1 MYTYLSGII
10 MYYLVIYRV
19 QVWVG
24 LEDIWTRANQVD
36 QANILSSRKQHCLFD
51 FLWKQE
57 MMPQIRENCALSCVG
72 FLRNT
77 ISPGNL
83 LSLRSPWL
91 FSALVHSCTSW
102 NIIGLAALTWIFPDS
117 WWNTHENGRVSK
129 NMSAKPILSCWNP
142 DVCLLKHLQVCKDP
156 SCCHR
161 NSHEKHHF
169 QESGEKW
176 RCWKVPPVA

>member
-57 MMPQIRENCALSCVG
+57 MMPQIRKNCALSCVG

-102 NIIGLAALTWIFPDS
+102 NIIGLAALTPGFFPIPGEIPMKTAAFPKTCLQNQFFLAEILMCVCLNIFKCVK
-117 WWNTHENGRVSK
+117 THHVAIETVMKNIISK
-129 NMSAKPILSCWNP
+129 NLEKND
-142 DVCLLKHLQVCKDP
+142 DV
-156 SCCHR
+156 
-161 NSHEKHHF
+161 EKF
-169 QESGEKW
+169 
-176 RCWKVPPVA
+176 PL